1 MLGGGFSEGGLWAV
15 TPGID
20 MVCYSGAVAVEGME
34 KRGVGGGEVLG
45 HLRRKEVRVAW
56 MSTEKSL

>member
-1 MLGGGFSEGGLWAV
+1 M

-20 MVCYSGAVAVEGME
+20 MVTYSGAVAVECMGR
-34 KRGVGGGEVLG
+34 RGVGGEEVLG

-56 MSTEKSL
+56 MNTEKSV